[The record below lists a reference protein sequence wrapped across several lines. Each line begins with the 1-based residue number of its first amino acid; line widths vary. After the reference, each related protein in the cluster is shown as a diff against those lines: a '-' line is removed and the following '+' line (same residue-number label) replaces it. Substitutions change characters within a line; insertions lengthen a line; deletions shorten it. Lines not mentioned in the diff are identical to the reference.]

1 MKLPF
6 VSRNTHEEVLQEL
19 YIKQKILENTYQL
32 LDESTERN
40 LKLNEEKMEL
50 DKKYKG
56 LVSYNKQVQANAE
69 NASYLLENSK
79 YRESKLLDINKDLKN
94 KIDKF
99 EIDAIAALKVE
110 MKRQRKSRKKKQKQ
124 RQIDNFILDKVFEV
138 VFKDGEK
145 LLKDDRNE

>member
-1 MKLPF
+1 MKFP
-6 VSRNTHEEVLQEL
+6 VVGRRKHEETLQEL
-19 YIKQKILENTYQL
+19 NIKQKILNNTYEL
-32 LDESTERN
+32 LYELTDKN
-40 LKLNEEKMEL
+40 IKLNKEKLDL

-124 RQIDNFILDKVFEV
+124 RQIDNFILDKLFEAI
-138 VFKDGEK
+138 FKEV
-145 LLKDDRNE
+145 E

>member
-1 MKLPF
+1 MKFP
-6 VSRNTHEEVLQEL
+6 VVGRRKHEETLQEL
-19 YIKQKILENTYQL
+19 NIKQKILNNTYEL
-32 LDESTERN
+32 LYELTDKN
-40 LKLNEEKMEL
+40 IKLNKEKLDL

-138 VFKDGEK
+138 IFKEDK
-145 LLKDDRNE
+145 

>member
-1 MKLPF
+1 MKFP
-6 VSRNTHEEVLQEL
+6 VVGRRKHEETLQEL
-19 YIKQKILENTYQL
+19 NIKQKILNNTYEL
-32 LDESTERN
+32 LYELTDKN
-40 LKLNEEKMEL
+40 IKLNKEKMDL

-110 MKRQRKSRKKKQKQ
+110 MKRQKKSRKKKQKQ
-124 RQIDNFILDKVFEV
+124 RQIDNFILDKLFEAI
-138 VFKDGEK
+138 FKEV
-145 LLKDDRNE
+145 E

>member
-1 MKLPF
+1 MKFP
-6 VSRNTHEEVLQEL
+6 VVGRRKHEETLQEL
-19 YIKQKILENTYQL
+19 NIKQKILNNTYEL
-32 LDESTERN
+32 LYELTDKN
-40 LKLNEEKMEL
+40 IKLNKEKMDL

-138 VFKDGEK
+138 IFKEDK
-145 LLKDDRNE
+145 